1 MSGYI
6 GTQPVPQ
13 ATQTRDS
20 ITATNLQTVFP
31 TSGYTPQ
38 FLDVYLNGI
47 FLSNGADYTA
57 TNGSDVILAS
67 GAATGDILEVVA
79 YSTFEVLNPTFS
91 STLDV
96 ASTAPEMRLTDLTD
110 NGYSRLRYDGAAM
123 FIEVDDGNTVAG
135 SNFRIQVDGTEAMRI
150 DDDRNVL
157 IGKTAIGSGTV
168 GTEIFDT
175 GLMRLTRN
183 GNTTLIS
190 DRINSYGTNVEFR
203 YNGATK
209 GSIKIPA
216 TDNFSFIGE
225 NGNATIGAA
234 DTGLIVSAN
243 ESIRPFNPATN
254 SSRDSAIGL
263 GESYAK
269 FTDVWAVDGSINT
282 SDGNEKQDIASL
294 TATEML
300 VAKRISVLF
309 KTFKWKTAVEKK
321 GDDARTHTG
330 VIAQDVQA
338 AFTAEGLDAGDYA
351 MFMSDT
357 WWETQTEVPA
367 VEAGEDVEAKDAYT
381 RTDIYDTEAEAP
393 EGATERTRL
402 GIRYHELLCFVSAY
416 NEQRFATLEAN
427 QTTIEARLTA
437 LEGV

>member
-150 DDDRNVL
+150 
-157 IGKTAIGSGTV
+157 TADSVMLV
-168 GTEIFDT
+168 GTT
-175 GLMRLTRN
+175 GQLGATETSATGHDKRPDGTGVQVRD
-183 GNTTLIS
+183 GNTLQ
-190 DRINSYGTNVEFR
+190 Y
-203 YNGATK
+203 
-209 GSIKIPA
+209 
-216 TDNFSFIGE
+216 
-225 NGNATIGAA
+225 
-234 DTGLIVSAN
+234 
-243 ESIRPFNPATN
+243 FN
-254 SSRDSAIGL
+254 RL
-263 GESYAK
+263 
-269 FTDVWAVDGSINT
+269 T
-282 SDGNEKQDIASL
+282 SDGDIIDFRKDGVNVGSIGTLGGVMHLGSGDTFLRFQPSDDSVRPSTASGANRDNAIDLGDTSARFDDVYATNGTIQTSDATEKQDIASL

-300 VAKRISVLF
+300 VGKRL
-309 KTFKWKTAVEKK
+309 
-321 GDDARTHTG
+321 
-330 VIAQDVQA
+330 
-338 AFTAEGLDAGDYA
+338 
-351 MFMSDT
+351 
-357 WWETQTEVPA
+357 
-367 VEAGEDVEAKDAYT
+367 
-381 RTDIYDTEAEAP
+381 
-393 EGATERTRL
+393 
-402 GIRYHELLCFVSAY
+402 
-416 NEQRFATLEAN
+416 
-427 QTTIEARLTA
+427 
-437 LEGV
+437 